1 MKRILS
7 IILYAIFLTCALEIW
22 SWVTVPILCNCSYYC
37 EAIIFLIHV
46 GIMLYLCIRLNKKIN
61 YSNTFSIII
70 NFTFFLGFKLYLLSN
85 VNFLYFC
92 KKQSYFS
99 ADLCLFCRASLV
111 SNGDYPLY
119 EIMNSN
125 NLSIDVKRN
134 VIEYLLKRGASTNA
148 APPNTNTPAYLCI
161 EKHPELLPL
170 FLSKGANLDS
180 NSHQGYSP
188 PPLYYAIIKLDIELA
203 KRMIQN
209 NAQID
214 DRKWYLLEDDSTLL
228 HKAAS
233 IKYESLSHSLSF
245 NDFCTKKKEMLQL
258 LTCDSNYNQLDY
270 QKKTPLQLLKEFA
283 DSEQE
288 KEIETYYIDLCKR
301 KGLLL
306 RL

>member
-1 MKRILS
+1 M
-7 IILYAIFLTCALEIW
+7 
-22 SWVTVPILCNCSYYC
+22 
-37 EAIIFLIHV
+37 
-46 GIMLYLCIRLNKKIN
+46 
-61 YSNTFSIII
+61 
-70 NFTFFLGFKLYLLSN
+70 
-85 VNFLYFC
+85 
-92 KKQSYFS
+92 
-99 ADLCLFCRASLV
+99 
-111 SNGDYPLY
+111 
-119 EIMNSN
+119 
-125 NLSIDVKRN
+125 SIDVKRN